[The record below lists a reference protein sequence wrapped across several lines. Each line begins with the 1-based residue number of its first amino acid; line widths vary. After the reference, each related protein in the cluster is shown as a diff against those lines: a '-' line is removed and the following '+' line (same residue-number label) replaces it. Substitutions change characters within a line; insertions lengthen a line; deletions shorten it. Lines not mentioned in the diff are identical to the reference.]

1 MRIDFAG
8 GMMNTKEMPASQA
21 GEISLG
27 NEISVHRLGY
37 GAMRLTGEG
46 IWGPAKDRKTGL
58 AVFSVARQNEAARN
72 RGTFPMMLPTYPQ
85 ANCWLASEGSLLP
98 RRRVTPTTGL

>member
-1 MRIDFAG
+1 
-8 GMMNTKEMPASQA
+8 MNKKELSASQA

-46 IWGPAKDRKTGL
+46 IWGPPKDQKTHWQFY
-58 AVFSVARQNEAARN
+58 AVLWS
-72 RGTFPMMLPTYPQ
+72 
-85 ANCWLASEGSLLP
+85 
-98 RRRVTPTTGL
+98 